1 MPKSVKKGK
10 KVKKSRS
17 KTPTVGKAR
26 EPRPKSV
33 YEGFTPS
40 VYNGFNSERSKSV
53 YSGFEKSIKSNEWGF
68 GDSAN
73 RSTVKASS
81 PKKSSAKASRP
92 KLPANLMASIHST
105 KASSPKKSSAKASR
119 PKLPA
124 NLMASIQSK
133 KPSTPKK
140 SSAKASRPKLPAN
153 LMASIHTK
161 KSASVKS
168 VSVKKSSAEKVEQS
182 ANKEPLPKRRPQA
195 AALLLDIADQT
206 KGKKSLK
213 STSTSNEF
221 KKELQTL
228 KNGIEKTIQGVPDS
242 NTELKMSKSHVLKF
256 VDKILIDNVT
266 PTKKNVLKYKATFAA
281 YVLEYLKYMLKN
293 KTVSTQNKKILSDT
307 LLEFY
312 KSDTDLFVKVRQIKS
327 KPVLSLIKSQDS
339 DFNSIDNSN
348 NSTKSSEVRLNVNA
362 ISESEK

>member
-17 KTPTVGKAR
+17 KSPTVGKAR
-26 EPRPKSV
+26 EPRPNSV

-40 VYNGFNSERSKSV
+40 VYDGFSSERSKSV

-81 PKKSSAKASRP
+81 
-92 KLPANLMASIHST
+92 
-105 KASSPKKSSAKASR
+105 
-119 PKLPA
+119 
-124 NLMASIQSK
+124 
-133 KPSTPKK
+133 PKK

-195 AALLLDIADQT
+195 AALLLEIADPT
-206 KGKKSLK
+206 KGKKKLLK
-213 STSTSNEF
+213 SKSTSNEF
-221 KKELQTL
+221 NKELQTL
-228 KNGIEKTIQGVPDS
+228 RAGIKKTIQGVPDS
-242 NTELKMSKSHVLKF
+242 NTELMMSKSRVLKF
-256 VDKILIDNVT
+256 VDKIRIDNVT

-293 KTVSTQNKKILSDT
+293 KTITTQNKKILSDT

-312 KSDTDLFVKVRQIKS
+312 RSDTSLFVKVRKIKS

-348 NSTKSSEVRLNVNA
+348 NDSTKSSEVRLNVNA